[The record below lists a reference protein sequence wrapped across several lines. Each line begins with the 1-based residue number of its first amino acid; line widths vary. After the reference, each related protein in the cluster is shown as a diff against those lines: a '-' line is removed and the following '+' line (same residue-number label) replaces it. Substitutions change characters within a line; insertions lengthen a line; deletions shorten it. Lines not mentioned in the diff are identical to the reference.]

1 MIWPESEIV
10 AYRRSQRAAFSPE
23 NSRRSEIIERD
34 TSMLNEPTMTK
45 LYEMKLSGMA
55 EAYEEQRASSTIAEL
70 SFEERFAMLVE
81 RQWIWKENR
90 ALTRR
95 LTYARLKQ
103 AAALEDLD
111 FRNSRGLRRTQ
122 IEQLSTGDWVTN
134 HQNVIVTGPT
144 GCGKTFVACALAHKA
159 CRQGHRAI
167 YFYAPKLF
175 RSLTLAQADGSLPNL
190 LKKIARAPLLVVD
203 DWGMAK
209 IEERQYREFLEILDD
224 RHGSGSTIITSQF
237 PVAAWHETIPDPTV
251 ADAILDRLIH
261 NAHRIQLKGESM
273 RKRKKKP

>member
-1 MIWPESEIV
+1 
-10 AYRRSQRAAFSPE
+10 
-23 NSRRSEIIERD
+23 
-34 TSMLNEPTMTK
+34 MLNEPTMTK
-45 LYEMKLSGMA
+45 LYEMKLNGMA

-70 SFEERFAMLVE
+70 CFEERFAMLVE

-90 ALTRR
+90 ALATR
-95 LTYARLKQ
+95 LAYAGLKQ
-103 AAALEDLD
+103 AAAVEDLD
-111 FRNSRGLRRTQ
+111 FRDSRGLKRAQ
-122 IEQLSTGDWVTN
+122 IEHLSTGDWVTN

-175 RSLTLAQADGSLPNL
+175 RSLTLAQADGSLPSL
-190 LKKIARAPLLVVD
+190 LKKIAKARLLLVD

-209 IEERQYREFLEILDD
+209 IEDRHYQEFLEILDD

-237 PVAAWHETIPDPTV
+237 PMAAWHETIPDPTV
-251 ADAILDRLIH
+251 ADAILDRLVR
-261 NAHRIQLKGESM
+261 NAHRIELKGESM
-273 RKRKKKP
+273 RKRKEKV